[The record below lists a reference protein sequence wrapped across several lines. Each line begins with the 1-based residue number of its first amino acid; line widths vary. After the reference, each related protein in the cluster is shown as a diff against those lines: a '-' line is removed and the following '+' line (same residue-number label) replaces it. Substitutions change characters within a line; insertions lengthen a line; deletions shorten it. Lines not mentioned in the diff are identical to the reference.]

1 MDLCGRG
8 EIRLT
13 EGVVSLSKYRPNSE
27 NISNALTVSM
37 RLTTYIKWFERCELL
52 L

>member
-8 EIRLT
+8 EIRLI
-13 EGVVSLSKYRPNSE
+13 EDVVSLSKYRPNSE
-27 NISNALTVSM
+27 IISSALIAIM
-37 RLTTYIKWFERCELL
+37 KQTTYIKWLKRRELL